1 MKLLFPNG
9 EHDAVEIGGG
19 DVLVGAGAECA
30 VMLAA
35 PGIGPQHCKLFARD
49 GQTFV
54 QPFGNAVTVLNGKQ
68 IAAETPIKPG
78 DLLLFAR
85 VGARV
90 VAVEKTPAATVPRR
104 PLPSGDE
111 DGRTRVRM
119 ALPKFVM
126 RGVSGPTFGKTF
138 GVVGTL
144 ILGRSAECDIAIPS
158 DEISRHHAKLQVVP
172 DGVMVEDMGS
182 ANGTFVNGV
191 LVRDAVLHTDD
202 QIAFDRNRFLL
213 EAPSLP
219 TRSDLASAPA
229 AAQQV
234 NVTQTMRAI
243 DKPAA
248 PPVPPVEEGNRNDIW
263 WLIGAAALIATGIAV
278 LLYISL

>member
-9 EHDAVEIGGG
+9 EHDAVEIGQD
-19 DVLVGAGAECA
+19 DVLVGAGADCA

-35 PGIGPQHCKLFARD
+35 PGIGPQHCKLFERD

-54 QPFGNAVTVLNGKQ
+54 QPLGDAVTVLNGKQ
-68 IAAETPIKPG
+68 ITAETPIKPG

-90 VAVEKTPAATVPRR
+90 VAVEKSQAPTLPRR
-104 PLPSGDE
+104 PLPAGDD

-138 GVVGTL
+138 GVVGALT
-144 ILGRSAECDIAIPS
+144 LGRSAECDISIPS

-182 ANGTFVNGV
+182 ANGTFVNNQRVHGSTLMRHGDELRLDTV
-191 LVRDAVLHTDD
+191 RFMLMSPAAEAASAAQRPAEPVAAVAPAKSGKGLWIAISLVVIAVVVAAVLHNLGK
-202 QIAFDRNRFLL
+202 I
-213 EAPSLP
+213 
-219 TRSDLASAPA
+219 
-229 AAQQV
+229 
-234 NVTQTMRAI
+234 
-243 DKPAA
+243 
-248 PPVPPVEEGNRNDIW
+248 
-263 WLIGAAALIATGIAV
+263 
-278 LLYISL
+278 

>member
-9 EHDAVEIGGG
+9 EHDAVEIGPG
-19 DVLVGAGAECA
+19 DVLVGAGADCT

-35 PGIGPQHCKLFARD
+35 PGIGPQHCKLFERD

-54 QPFGNAVTVLNGKQ
+54 QPLGNAVIVLNGKQ
-68 IAAETPIKPG
+68 ITAEAPIKPG

-90 VAVEKTPAATVPRR
+90 VAVEKSPAPTLPRR
-104 PLPSGDE
+104 PLASGDD

-138 GVVGTL
+138 GVVGALT
-144 ILGRSAECDIAIPS
+144 LGRSAECDISIPS

-182 ANGTFVNGV
+182 ANGTFVNNQRVHGPT
-191 LVRDAVLHTDD
+191 LMRHGDELRLDTVRFMLMSPA
-202 QIAFDRNRFLL
+202 A
-213 EAPSLP
+213 EA
-219 TRSDLASAPA
+219 ASAAQRPA
-229 AAQQV
+229 EPVAAV
-234 NVTQTMRAI
+234 APAKSHKGLWIAI
-243 DKPAA
+243 L
-248 PPVPPVEEGNRNDIW
+248 VILV
-263 WLIGAAALIATGIAV
+263 LIAAV
-278 LLYISL
+278 ALFLHFGARALGRI